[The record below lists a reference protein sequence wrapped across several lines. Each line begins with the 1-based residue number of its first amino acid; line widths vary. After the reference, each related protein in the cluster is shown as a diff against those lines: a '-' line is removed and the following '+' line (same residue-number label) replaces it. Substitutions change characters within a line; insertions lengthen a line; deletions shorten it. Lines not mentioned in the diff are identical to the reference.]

1 MNEIEMMQDRDVQ
14 VVQGKVP
21 SLIAEAKTIQ
31 IDSELKAKHANDL
44 KLASKKMFNIAEE
57 RRKFF
62 VKPLQDHVKTIN
74 DEFKKLTQP
83 LEEVEEILKDKLL
96 GWIRA
101 IQAKEAEE
109 SRLRQEKEREENKLK
124 EATINEFLGPEETPV
139 VIADKPIVIDEKPKV
154 TLDSGLGKTFT
165 RKVWIWRVL
174 DESKIPHEYFLL
186 DEKKINAL
194 VRFHTKTVQGVST
207 NDLVIEG
214 ITVYQEIDLS
224 SRG

>member
-1 MNEIEMMQDRDVQ
+1 MNESIMQDQQVQ

-21 SLIAEAKTIQ
+21 SLITEAKAIQ

-109 SRLRQEKEREENKLK
+109 SRIRQEKEREENKLK
-124 EATINEFLGPEETPV
+124 EATINEFLGPEEAPV
-139 VIADKPIVIDEKPKV
+139 IIADKPIIIDEKPKV
-154 TLDSGLGKTFT
+154 ILDSGLGKTFT
-165 RKVWIWRVL
+165 RKVWKWKVL
-174 DESKIPHEYFLL
+174 DESKIPDDYYQL
-186 DEKKINAL
+186 DEKMIDTLLRA
-194 VRFHTKTVQGVST
+194 HIKTVKGVST
-207 NDLVIEG
+207 NDLVISG
-214 ITVYQEIDLS
+214 IEIYQEIDLS
-224 SRG
+224 SRN